1 MREERSSSKG
11 KEKISVVFMG
21 TPEIGSYALK
31 ALLDN
36 DIFEVKAVV
45 CQPDKVSGRKKEIQF
60 SHVKQMALQ
69 SHITV
74 YQPNKLGEIS
84 NELEKISPDLFVTC
98 AYGKFIPEKILSI
111 PKYGCINA
119 HASILPKYRG
129 GAPIHWSIINGEI
142 STGVTLMKTIKEMD
156 AGDYFIDYKIMIE
169 ESDNTSTLFKKMN
182 DVVYKIIYEQLENII
197 NGNLKPIKQD
207 ESKVSFALNIKREQE
222 KLDLSLNANSFKNW
236 VRGLADNPGG
246 YLIYKN
252 KSVKIFLCEVT
263 NTPSNGEIGKIVAVK
278 KDGIYVNTSDFVVK
292 IVEFQ
297 IEGKSRINIRNFS
310 SNSFFVIGERFE

>member
-1 MREERSSSKG
+1 
-11 KEKISVVFMG
+11 MG

-36 DIFEVKAVV
+36 NAFDVKTVI
-45 CQPDKVSGRKKEIQF
+45 CQPDKVSGRKKEVEF
-60 SHVKQMALQ
+60 SPVKKMAIENNLT
-69 SHITV
+69 I

-84 NELEKISPDLFVTC
+84 NELENLSPDLFVTC
-98 AYGKFIPEKILSI
+98 AYGKFIPEKILQI

-129 GAPIHWSIINGEI
+129 GAPIHWAVINGEI

-182 DVVYKIIYEQLENII
+182 DVVYKIIYEQLENIVM
-197 NGNLKPIKQD
+197 GKLKPIKQD

-222 KLDLSLNANSFKNW
+222 KLNLNLNANSFKNW
-236 VRGLADNPGG
+236 VRGLADKPGG
-246 YLIYKN
+246 YLFYKN
-252 KSVKIFLCEVT
+252 KSIKIFLCEIT
-263 NTPSNGEIGKIVAVK
+263 NIPSQGEVGKIVDIK
-278 KDGIYVNTSDFVVK
+278 KDGIYINTLDFVIK

-297 IEGKSRINIRNFS
+297 IEGKNRINIKNFS